1 MEAIPEITYLM
12 EHNPELQETGE
23 MVIHTTFN
31 GLVDMDPTVTQS
43 RFSCSL
49 PATEFIEDEA
59 SPKTKEL
66 YNFLTEELRVDEF
79 DAITLLQKLIQLAIS
94 LTSSVEFCAHY
105 ALTMWLTLNVVPLN
119 QGSDLDDS
127 PFEEVIRASLDDY
140 ERNIGFKPASK
151 LGLGSLSTR
160 IYKRRPKTILVSD
173 RKTKRKIILVGES
186 KTKRRKISLV
196 SESKTK
202 RRKISLVAESKT
214 KKRKISL
221 VAESKTKKR
230 KISLVAESKTKRK
243 TSSMSNHCTICL
255 EEFKEGQEVGT
266 LPCGHEFDNKCIEKW
281 LKVGHTC
288 PLCRYELPCEDDD
301 EYSHA
306 NHGVLAN

>member
-173 RKTKRKIILVGES
+173 RKTKRKIIL
-186 KTKRRKISLV
+186 
-196 SESKTK
+196 
-202 RRKISLVAESKT
+202 
-214 KKRKISL
+214 
-221 VAESKTKKR
+221 
-230 KISLVAESKTKRK
+230 TKRK